1 MVTSK
6 LTSVVRIIYNSTRP
20 PPSPAISIS
29 AFRIS
34 RSYSSFQL
42 PPSSRK
48 FLIANLE
55 LKLRVNPIRINELR
69 FSNRKF
75 LAILRSASRIPSP
88 FEPQCS
94 GFESLI
100 ENARLRSRL
109 SPSRISQLEIPNR
122 ERMAISHLAPSP
134 ASLGLLSTR
143 QRPLATAFLI
153 VTPRLE
159 FPATHTK
166 QNSSSISNRYKPGFF
181 HPAYICWN
189 RLRPW
194 LTALPFFTD
203 HESPVT
209 SHVANLSSY
218 LSLITRHSLLPFS
231 RNTLTCR
238 ALTA

>member
-1 MVTSK
+1 
-6 LTSVVRIIYNSTRP
+6 VRINHNSTRP
-20 PPSPAISIS
+20 PPSPAIPVS
-29 AFRIS
+29 ALRTS
-34 RSYSSFQL
+34 WPHPGFQR
-42 PPSSRK
+42 PPSCSQ

-55 LKLRVNPIRINELR
+55 LKLHVNHIRINELR

-75 LAILRSASRIPSP
+75 LAILRPPSRIPSL
-88 FEPQCS
+88 FEPQGS

-109 SPSRISQLEIPNR
+109 TPSRISQPEISNR
-122 ERMAISHLAPSP
+122 ERMAVSHLALSP

-143 QRPLATAFLI
+143 HRPLATALLI

-194 LTALPFFTD
+194 LTAFPFFTD
-203 HESPVT
+203 HESLVESRRQSQLLLVT
-209 SHVANLSSY
+209 Y
-218 LSLITRHSLLPFS
+218 RPPPTTRATH
-231 RNTLTCR
+231 
-238 ALTA
+238 

>member
-6 LTSVVRIIYNSTRP
+6 LTWVVRISYNSTRP
-20 PPSPAISIS
+20 PPSPAIPIS
-29 AFRIS
+29 ALRTS
-34 RSYSSFQL
+34 QSYPSIQL
-42 PPSSRK
+42 PPSRLQ

-55 LKLRVNPIRINELR
+55 LKLRVNPIRINELQ

-75 LAILRSASRIPSP
+75 LAILRSASRIPSL
-88 FEPQCS
+88 FEPQGS

-109 SPSRISQLEIPNR
+109 TPSRISQLEISNR

-143 QRPLATAFLI
+143 HWPLATAFLI

-181 HPAYICWN
+181 TPHTSAG
-189 RLRPW
+189 
-194 LTALPFFTD
+194 TAFG
-203 HESPVT
+203 
-209 SHVANLSSY
+209 
-218 LSLITRHSLLPFS
+218 RG
-231 RNTLTCR
+231 
-238 ALTA
+238 

>member
-1 MVTSK
+1 
-6 LTSVVRIIYNSTRP
+6 
-20 PPSPAISIS
+20 
-29 AFRIS
+29 
-34 RSYSSFQL
+34 
-42 PPSSRK
+42 
-48 FLIANLE
+48 
-55 LKLRVNPIRINELR
+55 
-69 FSNRKF
+69 
-75 LAILRSASRIPSP
+75 
-88 FEPQCS
+88 FEPQGS

-109 SPSRISQLEIPNR
+109 TPSRISQLEISNR
-122 ERMAISHLAPSP
+122 ERMAISHLALSP

-143 QRPLATAFLI
+143 HWPLATAFLI

-194 LTALPFFTD
+194 LTAFPFFTN

-209 SHVANLSSY
+209 SHVANLSS
-218 LSLITRHSLLPFS
+218 SSALIPRRWLTQHIDLPS
-231 RNTLTCR
+231 TYGLACR
-238 ALTA
+238 AQEVRLEP